1 MCCVFH
7 FISPV
12 VNKLQASSK
21 KQWIA
26 LVFAYVKQHGM
37 ELTEA
42 VLSNSLS
49 LIDYVV
55 EEEDE

>member
-1 MCCVFH
+1 MCCVLR
-7 FISPV
+7 FISLV
-12 VNKLQASSK
+12 VNELQTSSK

-37 ELTEA
+37 ELAEA

-49 LIDYVV
+49 LMGYVV